1 MEEKQKKAAWIVAMV
16 VFLAFCAVVGWYI
29 GVPMVLL
36 AEDPEAFRQWV
47 EQFGFWGKLA
57 FVAMVV
63 VQVLVALIPGEPLEL
78 AAGYAFGA
86 VEGSILSMVGILLG
100 SWLVFA
106 LVRRFGVKMVEVFF
120 STQEIRRLSFLK
132 SPKKA
137 KIIAFL
143 LMLIPGTP
151 KDFLSY
157 FAGLTPLTTAQ
168 WLTIVGIARIPSLVT
183 STVTGAAAGEENY
196 VLVAVMLFITLLV
209 SGVGLL
215 YYRQL
220 CKSQNEMQE
229 ESSHEERRAS

>member
-1 MEEKQKKAAWIVAMV
+1 
-16 VFLAFCAVVGWYI
+16 
-29 GVPMVLL
+29 
-36 AEDPEAFRQWV
+36 
-47 EQFGFWGKLA
+47 
-57 FVAMVV
+57 
-63 VQVLVALIPGEPLEL
+63 
-78 AAGYAFGA
+78 
-86 VEGSILSMVGILLG
+86 
-100 SWLVFA
+100 
-106 LVRRFGVKMVEVFF
+106 MVEVFF
-120 STQEIRRLSFLK
+120 SAREIRRLSFLK

-157 FAGLTPLTTAQ
+157 FAGLTPLTTTQ

-196 VLVAVMLFITLLV
+196 VLAAVMLFVTLLV
-209 SGVGLL
+209 SGAGLL